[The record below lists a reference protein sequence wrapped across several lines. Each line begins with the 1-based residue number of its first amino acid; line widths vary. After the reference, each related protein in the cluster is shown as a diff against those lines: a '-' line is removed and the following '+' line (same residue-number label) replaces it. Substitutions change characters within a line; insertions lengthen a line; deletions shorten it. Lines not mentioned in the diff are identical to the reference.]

1 MCKLTK
7 SIEKFHISAQIRQG
21 NALFSE
27 KNYTAGKKIHTTAG
41 CDGRDK
47 FQVCASMH
55 GANLS
60 SGLRQL
66 SGEAIVAG

>member
-1 MCKLTK
+1 MCNFTK
-7 SIEKFHISAQIRQG
+7 SIGKFHISAQIWQG
-21 NALFSE
+21 NTLFSE
-27 KNYTAGKKIHTTAG
+27 KNYTAGKKIHRTAG
-41 CDGRDK
+41 LDGRDK

>member
-1 MCKLTK
+1 MYKLAK
-7 SIEKFHISAQIRQG
+7 SIGKFHISAQIWQG

-27 KNYTAGKKIHTTAG
+27 KITQLEKIYMAAVRN
-41 CDGRDK
+41 GRDK

>member
-1 MCKLTK
+1 MCVNLPNQYVNF
-7 SIEKFHISAQIRQG
+7 IFLHKFGKETHCF
-21 NALFSE
+21 L
-27 KNYTAGKKIHTTAG
+27 KKITQLEKIYMAAVRN
-41 CDGRDK
+41 GRDK